1 MASFRPCLA
10 DKMVVGV
17 STTCDSF
24 LSLIRTPR
32 VTLVEIPDT
41 IGHASRIASVRSAR
55 SQQVSFALETPAIPM
70 CRRHSEH
77 FADSEPVDKHS
88 SRIDTL

>member
-1 MASFRPCLA
+1 
-10 DKMVVGV
+10 MVVGV